1 MSLPLLV
8 QTHDLLSFHTIL
20 ENEGIHIGEHNCII
34 IEPNGQNIR
43 IDQIRDLRKY
53 LVNSGKSSRQII
65 FYSFHKA
72 SIESQNALLKLLE
85 EAGSKFRFA
94 LQVESIEQVLSTIR
108 SRCKI
113 MVKSNTDLTAPSL
126 VISISDVVGNNFFN
140 KRMSVTKKDES
151 ELFFHELLAVLRTQ
165 MKKGEMWTIPVIK
178 KALSLLHLLKQN
190 NLNPQLAVDQCV
202 LLISSVYR

>member
-8 QTHDLLSFHTIL
+8 QTHDRLSFHTIL
-20 ENEGIHIGEHNCII
+20 KNEGIRIEESNCII

-65 FYSFHKA
+65 FYSFQKA
-72 SIESQNALLKLLE
+72 SIETQNALLKLLE
-85 EAGSKFRFA
+85 EARSTFRFA
-94 LQVESIEQVLSTIR
+94 LQVESIEQVLPTIR

-113 MVKSNTDLTAPSL
+113 MVKPNTDLTAPSL

-151 ELFFHELLAVLRTQ
+151 ELVFHELLAVLRTQ
-165 MKKGEMWTIPVIK
+165 LKKGEMWTIPVIK

-202 LLISSVYR
+202 LLISSVY